1 MPKASRSSNAA
12 PTWCPTSPAW
22 RSCGATAA
30 WCAPGCST
38 SPPRRCATTPAWR
51 ASPPGS
57 RIRARAGGRWPRRSN
72 STCRRRLSP
81 RRCSSGCARGR
92 TTPTPTGC
100 WPRCGRRSAGT
111 GSSGREAARALLW
124 INAGRRRRWFH
135 ETVPSTGGSAMYT
148 HILIATDGSALAG
161 KGRATRVRA
170 SDPWQAMMAA
180 EPSGLALGAELREE
194 QRRQK
199 EAQARAILDEGR
211 ERAARAGIE
220 LETVYVPEC
229 PADEAILETATK
241 IGADLIVM
249 ASHGH
254 RGLRKLLLGSQTQAV
269 VSRGH
274 LPVLVVR

>member
-1 MPKASRSSNAA
+1 
-12 PTWCPTSPAW
+12 
-22 RSCGATAA
+22 
-30 WCAPGCST
+30 
-38 SPPRRCATTPAWR
+38 
-51 ASPPGS
+51 
-57 RIRARAGGRWPRRSN
+57 
-72 STCRRRLSP
+72 
-81 RRCSSGCARGR
+81 
-92 TTPTPTGC
+92 
-100 WPRCGRRSAGT
+100 
-111 GSSGREAARALLW
+111 
-124 INAGRRRRWFH
+124 
-135 ETVPSTGGSAMYT
+135 MYT

-161 KGRATRVRA
+161 KGLDAGLALAAALKARATLVTA

-211 ERAARAGIE
+211 ARAARAGIE

>member
-1 MPKASRSSNAA
+1 
-12 PTWCPTSPAW
+12 
-22 RSCGATAA
+22 
-30 WCAPGCST
+30 
-38 SPPRRCATTPAWR
+38 
-51 ASPPGS
+51 
-57 RIRARAGGRWPRRSN
+57 
-72 STCRRRLSP
+72 
-81 RRCSSGCARGR
+81 
-92 TTPTPTGC
+92 
-100 WPRCGRRSAGT
+100 
-111 GSSGREAARALLW
+111 
-124 INAGRRRRWFH
+124 
-135 ETVPSTGGSAMYT
+135 MYT

-161 KGRATRVRA
+161 KGLDAGLALAAALKARATLVTA

>member
-1 MPKASRSSNAA
+1 
-12 PTWCPTSPAW
+12 
-22 RSCGATAA
+22 
-30 WCAPGCST
+30 
-38 SPPRRCATTPAWR
+38 
-51 ASPPGS
+51 
-57 RIRARAGGRWPRRSN
+57 
-72 STCRRRLSP
+72 
-81 RRCSSGCARGR
+81 
-92 TTPTPTGC
+92 
-100 WPRCGRRSAGT
+100 
-111 GSSGREAARALLW
+111 
-124 INAGRRRRWFH
+124 
-135 ETVPSTGGSAMYT
+135 MYT

-161 KGRATRVRA
+161 KGLDAGLALAAALKARATLVTA

-254 RGLRKLLLGSQTQAV
+254 RGLRKLLRGSQTQAV